1 MAAVTPLVSA
11 LDMCQRTQHAHKKCQ
26 ESLKADLEAGK
37 MDAQAFNAE
46 FVTHLQRVLVITK
59 REPAVERLID
69 FMCKFA
75 ASNESLAIHVLQ
87 VRFTRQELAILCAA
101 ILAFPVPALC

>member
-1 MAAVTPLVSA
+1 
-11 LDMCQRTQHAHKKCQ
+11 
-26 ESLKADLEAGK
+26 
-37 MDAQAFNAE
+37 MDTQAFNAE
-46 FVTHLQRVLVITK
+46 FVSHLQRALVITK

-87 VRFTRQELAILCAA
+87 VRCCLDVIASVALAVLHSHFRAHC
-101 ILAFPVPALC
+101 